1 MTSDY
6 RRVAEYFYLTGEDEE
21 TVVHWAKM
29 TATDILRETT
39 WAGRYIPLIP
49 VFGEDLEIDGVRHV
63 AGIVRHSIDSQRM
76 YNYWVSAATGRIAL
90 MPLAPYMATA
100 EEIAGYEDIYKTA
113 NVKRHAVMYYNFI
126 VKDGVPVPPPARQQV
141 SAEMG
146 DMAMMIRQ
154 ADNDLKATTGIF
166 DASLGQR
173 GPEQSGKA
181 VLARQKQSDISTFG
195 FGDNLARAM
204 RFAGRQLVDL
214 IPKIYDQ
221 PRLQRIVNPDGTVD
235 HAVIHNGPNQLA
247 GARALATQSFPG
259 HSDPYTKIY
268 DLSVGTYDVVVSV
281 GPSYQTKRQEA
292 AAAQIELIKAFPNI
306 MAVAGDILVGNQ
318 DWPGARE
325 IAKRMKALLPPALQ
339 DDPNADPETRLAQAQ
354 GQIQSLSQQ
363 HQALT
368 VELNKMSDILR
379 SKRFELESKERIA
392 LMQIQGQLVVADLK
406 AHVDGA
412 MQLLQA
418 QTRAIEQRLALLHE
432 SQSIDTEAAGGVP
445 IQTPAVPPALTSS
458 LHAGPGAPIAPTAQG
473 PGGQP

>member
-1 MTSDY
+1 
-6 RRVAEYFYLTGEDEE
+6 
-21 TVVHWAKM
+21 
-29 TATDILRETT
+29 
-39 WAGRYIPLIP
+39 
-49 VFGEDLEIDGVRHV
+49 
-63 AGIVRHSIDSQRM
+63 
-76 YNYWVSAATGRIAL
+76 
-90 MPLAPYMATA
+90 MATLTSVERPYLLA
-100 EEIAGYEDIYKTA
+100 REGAFDWSHDPLVWFSPTLSRDSRSERKLFPDGFVEIGKGTADALNLNGGRQVRLTSVHGESVVQVRVKT
-113 NVKRHAVMYYNFI
+113 
-126 VKDGVPVPPPARQQV
+126 
-141 SAEMG
+141 
-146 DMAMMIRQ
+146 
-154 ADNDLKATTGIF
+154 DLKPGLLSVPMCSIVFPTCWA
-166 DASLGQR
+166 QR

-339 DDPNADPETRLAQAQ
+339 DDPDADPETRLAQAQ